1 MLSLQPLLVC
11 FSLEMA
17 GKEGWRDGEKETEL
31 DKAGLCS
38 CYNTIP
44 IVCLSFSWLAKKR
57 RRSRRSEEVCL
68 LPCHPPCHTVPP
80 AQVEPADPKE
90 KGGRGFTRGQDASSP
105 SQPNSALSALTASWL
120 WMDLPPIPYPWGAG
134 ATIASMARSPS
145 TKLSVA
151 TCCIGQEISTGGG
164 RDQK

>member
-1 MLSLQPLLVC
+1 MGTSSRIVIPSTSPGLFLSR
-11 FSLEMA
+11 FSVEMA
-17 GKEGWRDGEKETEL
+17 GKEGWRDGEEEMEL

-44 IVCLSFSWLAKKR
+44 IVCLSFSWVAKRR

-68 LPCHPPCHTVPP
+68 LPRHPPRHTVPP

-120 WMDLPPIPYPWGAG
+120 WMDPSPPFHTLGAQV
-134 ATIASMARSPS
+134 R
-145 TKLSVA
+145 L
-151 TCCIGQEISTGGG
+151 
-164 RDQK
+164 

>member
-1 MLSLQPLLVC
+1 MGTSSRIVIPSTSPGLFLSR

-17 GKEGWRDGEKETEL
+17 GKQGWRDGEDVMEV

-68 LPCHPPCHTVPP
+68 LPRHPPRHTVAP

-90 KGGRGFTRGQDASSP
+90 KGGRGFTRRKRGGGG
-105 SQPNSALSALTASWL
+105 SQEGKG
-120 WMDLPPIPYPWGAG
+120 GAG
-134 ATIASMARSPS
+134 VHEGTRRFLPLS
-145 TKLSVA
+145 TQLSFV
-151 TCCIGQEISTGGG
+151 GS
-164 RDQK
+164 DS